1 MIRYFGHSMVLID
14 DKIVIDPHDGVSIGL
29 PKPEVSAD
37 LVLITH
43 DHYDHNAYHV
53 VKGYKDVK
61 VRYYGSFEFEGYKI
75 KGFKAYHDKENG
87 KRRGE
92 TAIYEI
98 IKPNGVRIVHLGD
111 LGHLVNYEEL
121 KNSDFMFV
129 PVGGVITI
137 NASEAVSLIESLSP
151 KIVIP
156 IHYWVK
162 GHLMPLDPVDPFI
175 NLLKWDIVKIEN
187 YQLDENNYLSFRQ
200 KIILFT
206 I

>member
-14 DKIVIDPHDGVSIGL
+14 DKIVIDPHDGISIGL
-29 PKPEVSAD
+29 PKPEVSAE

-43 DHYDHNAYHV
+43 DHYDHNAYQV

-98 IKPNGVRIVHLGD
+98 IKPNGVKIVHLGD
-111 LGHLVNYEEL
+111 LGHIVNYEEL

-175 NLLKWDIVKIEN
+175 NLLKWDVIKIEN
-187 YQLDENNYLSFRQ
+187 NQIDENNYLSFRQ